1 MPRHHTKSSA
11 PGGSQRQLRVGET
24 VRHAVADILSQGNVH
39 DPDLEGHII
48 TVPEVRMSPDLKLAT
63 VYVMPLGGRDTD
75 VVIAALERNKKF
87 LRGEIAHRVN
97 LKFAP
102 DIRFRIDERF
112 DEAERIEKLLRTPA
126 VQRDLAPD
134 SDDELMIVTTADS
147 VIDSENRRIAR
158 RLKKIFLSTTRV
170 DDARRGNN
178 DPRQDSRQGKQPRQN
193 NQPRRDKRDVHG
205 WVVLDKPIGMTSTHA
220 VAVLK
225 RLFQAKRAGHAGTLD
240 PLASGGLPIAL
251 GEATKTV
258 PFVMDGRKRYRF
270 TVTWGEERDTDDTE
284 GRATQTSELR
294 PTADAIRALLPRFT
308 GLIEQIPPQYSAIK
322 IQGER
327 AYDLA
332 RDGETVELKPRPVE
346 IHELTLVEQAD
357 NGHSVFEAECGKG
370 TYVRALARDIG
381 RMLGCFGHICALRR
395 TLVGPFTE
403 ADMIPLEQL
412 EALCNRAASGEG
424 SLADALLPVET
435 ALDDIPAL
443 AVTRADA
450 ARLHRGQAVLL
461 RGRDAPNSS
470 GTVYVTVAGRLLA
483 LAEIG
488 NGELI
493 PKRVFN
499 LTGLTASPVD
509 NESV

>member
-1 MPRHHTKSSA
+1 MNVTA
-11 PGGSQRQLRVGET
+11 TNGVIESQ
-24 VRHAVADILSQGNVH
+24 N
-39 DPDLEGHII
+39 
-48 TVPEVRMSPDLKLAT
+48 
-63 VYVMPLGGRDTD
+63 
-75 VVIAALERNKKF
+75 
-87 LRGEIAHRVN
+87 
-97 LKFAP
+97 
-102 DIRFRIDERF
+102 
-112 DEAERIEKLLRTPA
+112 
-126 VQRDLAPD
+126 
-134 SDDELMIVTTADS
+134 ADS
-147 VIDSENRRIAR
+147 HAGEKNIFQESRSDEPRR
-158 RLKKIFLSTTRV
+158 S
-170 DDARRGNN
+170 NN
-178 DPRQDSRQGKQPRQN
+178 DPRHRQKQQG

-205 WVVLDKPIGMTSTHA
+205 WVVLDKPVGMTSTHA

-258 PFVMDGRKRYRF
+258 PFVMDSRKRYRF
-270 TVTWGEERDTDDTE
+270 TVCWGEERDTDDTE
-284 GRATQTSELR
+284 GRVVRASELR
-294 PTADAIRALLPRFT
+294 PSADSIRSLLPRFT

-322 IQGER
+322 VQGER

-332 RDGETVELKPRPVE
+332 RDGETVPLQPRPVE
-346 IHELTLVEQAD
+346 IHELTLVEHSDSGQ
-357 NGHSVFEAECGKG
+357 SVFEAECGKG
-370 TYVRALARDIG
+370 TYVRALARDMG
-381 RMLGCFGHICALRR
+381 RILGCFGHICALRR

-403 ADMIPLEQL
+403 RDMIPLEQL

-461 RGRDAPNSS
+461 RGRDAPNCS

-499 LTGLTASPVD
+499 LTGLTASSAR
-509 NESV
+509 NHGSV